1 MRRSLTPEIMDNPD
15 VPQEIWERF
24 HRQLSALHR
33 FLGNQRAILNALR
46 RNPFPIHRV
55 IDIGC
60 GSGELLNVIQRDLQ
74 VEVQGVDLRPPQRPV
89 FDIPIVAADAARDR
103 LPDADVAI
111 CVTVFH
117 HLNEDEITALV
128 RNAGRSVRRL
138 IVLDLVRHWLPLA
151 LFTVLVAPFIMRIV
165 AVDGRQSIRRAYTS
179 AEMRAIVE
187 AAIAGSGARL
197 VHSVTPFRSRQMI
210 DIMWS

>member
-1 MRRSLTPEIMDNPD
+1 MRRSLTREIMDNPD
-15 VPQEIWERF
+15 VPLETWERF

-33 FLGNQRAILNALR
+33 FLGNDRAILDALR
-46 RNPFPIHRV
+46 RNPSPIHRV
-55 IDIGC
+55 LDIGC
-60 GSGELLNVIQRDLQ
+60 GSGELLNTIQRDLQ
-74 VEVQGVDLRPPQRPV
+74 VEVQGVDLRPPPRHI
-89 FDIPIVAADAARDR
+89 FDIPIMAADATRDR

-117 HLNEDEITALV
+117 HLSEDEITALV

-151 LFTVLVAPFIMRIV
+151 LFAVFVSPFLMRTV
-165 AVDGRQSIRRAYTS
+165 AVDGCQSIRRAYTP
-179 AEMRAIVE
+179 EELRAIIE
-187 AAIAGSGARL
+187 SALNRSGARL

-210 DIMWS
+210 DIRWN

>member
-1 MRRSLTPEIMDNPD
+1 MRRSLAPEIMDDPQ
-15 VPQEIWERF
+15 VPYETWERF
-24 HRQLSALHR
+24 HRHLGSLHR
-33 FLGNQRAILNALR
+33 FLGNQRAILDALR
-46 RNPFPIHRV
+46 RNPFPIKRV
-55 IDIGC
+55 LDIGC
-60 GSGELLNVIQRDLQ
+60 GSGELLHAIQRDLR
-74 VEVQGVDLRPPQRPV
+74 VDVQGVDLRPPERQI

-117 HLNEDEITALV
+117 HLSEDEITALV

-165 AVDGRQSIRRAYTS
+165 AVDGCRSIRRAYTP
-179 AEMRAIVE
+179 EELRAIIE
-187 AAIAGSGARL
+187 AALAGTGTRFA
-197 VHSVTPFRSRQMI
+197 HSVTPFRSRQMI
-210 DIMWS
+210 DIMWV

>member
-1 MRRSLTPEIMDNPD
+1 MRRSLSPEIMDD
-15 VPQEIWERF
+15 PQVLHETRERF

-33 FLGNQRAILNALR
+33 FLGNQRAILEALR

-60 GSGELLNVIQRDLQ
+60 GSGELLNAIRHDLR
-74 VEVQGVDLRPPQRPV
+74 VGVQGVDLRPPQRQV
-89 FDIPIVAADAARDR
+89 FDVPIVAADAARDR

-117 HLNEDEITALV
+117 HLTEDEITALV
-128 RNAGRSVRRL
+128 RNASRSVRRL
-138 IVLDLVRHWLPLA
+138 IVLDLVRHWVPLV
-151 LFTVLVAPFIMRIV
+151 LFTMLVAPFLMRIV
-165 AVDGRQSIRRAYTS
+165 ALDGCQSIRRAYTP
-179 AEMRAIVE
+179 AELRAIVE
-187 AAIAGSGARL
+187 GALNGSRARL